1 MMMGKDTTQKLFI
14 DESRIWNFLSEKIEA
29 ANVTS
34 YTFNYMSDKNL
45 IKEFWKITDST
56 PIRDF
61 SKEVLVHEDD
71 FTRFVDK
78 KQQKI
83 IIMCFIVVLYNLT
96 RSYSQYMEIG
106 MFYIVL
112 QSVTQEFQSII
123 SKDEIQ
129 IFYDTLD
136 FLRLKRSPLRA
147 KYILAY

>member
-1 MMMGKDTTQKLFI
+1 MGKDTTQKFFI

-29 ANVTS
+29 ANVTL

-45 IKEFWKITDST
+45 IKEFWKISDSI

-83 IIMCFIVVLYNLT
+83 IIMCFIVVLHNLT

-112 QSVTQEFQSII
+112 
-123 SKDEIQ
+123 
-129 IFYDTLD
+129 
-136 FLRLKRSPLRA
+136 
-147 KYILAY
+147 

>member
-1 MMMGKDTTQKLFI
+1 MKKMMMGKDTTQKLFI

-112 QSVTQEFQSII
+112 
-123 SKDEIQ
+123 
-129 IFYDTLD
+129 
-136 FLRLKRSPLRA
+136 
-147 KYILAY
+147 